1 MQSKGEGERKKGI
14 ERAKEYDRG
23 EGRPCE
29 RGERERERR
38 WARNI
43 GTECMHDALGNDID
57 IMAEPTK

>member
-29 RGERERERR
+29 RGEREREKVGSKH
-38 WARNI
+38 WNGMHARCI
-43 GTECMHDALGNDID
+43 R
-57 IMAEPTK
+57 